1 MLSRELTD
9 LYRQFKAWISG
20 DGEAFTVDA
29 AREFERRLK
38 HGAAKAALLELG
50 VDPRVFD
57 TDVPFEKIVP
67 IEAAAPSAQLLTFPI
82 DRVVRLPQIGGDA
95 R

>member
-1 MLSRELTD
+1 MLSHELTG
-9 LYRQFKAWISG
+9 LYHQFKSWISG

-29 AREFERRLK
+29 ARDFERKLK

-57 TDVPFEKIVP
+57 TSVPFERIVP
-67 IEAAAPSAQLLTFPI
+67 VETGSPPAQLLAFPI
-82 DRVVRLPQIGGDA
+82 DRVVRRPQIGGDA

>member
-9 LYRQFKAWISG
+9 LYQQFSRWITG
-20 DGEAFTVDA
+20 DGEAFTVA
-29 AREFERRLK
+29 AAVEFQRKLK

-57 TDVPFEKIVP
+57 VDVPIDDVL
-67 IEAAAPSAQLLTFPI
+67 PSAEVLAFPA
-82 DRVVRLPQIGGDA
+82 DRIVRDPASCGA
-95 R
+95 RP